1 MLRKPSKS
9 ASRESKVEIALT
21 SEGLPQLFRE
31 LAATLEGG
39 PGGALGG
46 VDLHGCAKLKIE
58 VKRKDGRVVVK
69 LKAKHE
75 EPAGEAAPSAASARA
90 SKAAGSK
97 YGQLKKRLKLSWKA
111 VREAVLAGRAPDA
124 AQAEAFVA
132 DSERMV
138 AFPGKGDAYYA
149 PYTTA
154 LESFRIAMKSGD
166 IAALRSACDELERVK
181 AQCHDRYK

>member
-1 MLRKPSKS
+1 MD
-9 ASRESKVEIALT
+9 
-21 SEGLPQLFRE
+21 
-31 LAATLEGG
+31 
-39 PGGALGG
+39 G
-46 VDLHGCAKLKIE
+46 VDLHGCAKLKVE
-58 VKRKDGRVVVK
+58 VRRKDGRVVVK

-75 EPAGEAAPSAASARA
+75 ESGGAADPSGVSVRPP
-90 SKAAGSK
+90 KAAGPK
-97 YGQLKKRLKLSWKA
+97 YGPLKKRLKRSWKA
-111 VREAVLAGRAPDA
+111 VREAVLAGRAPGA

-154 LESFRIAMKSGD
+154 LESFRIALKSGD

-181 AQCHDRYK
+181 VQCHDRYK